1 MKIVASDLRKTYRGR
16 EVVKGVSYEV
26 STGEIVGLLGP
37 NGAGKTTS
45 FYMTVGIVRPDR
57 GHGRV
62 MLDDRD
68 ITRLPMYKRARLGV
82 GYLPQEAS
90 VFRKLTVRDNLR
102 LVLQEAGKNRAE
114 IARKV
119 DELVEELHLTKFL
132 DRQGNLLSGGERRR
146 VEIARAMAT
155 EPKFILLDEPFTG
168 IDPVTIEEIQ
178 GILFALKARGIGILI
193 TDHNIAA
200 TLRITDRTYILIDG
214 SIFIEGS
221 AAEIV
226 ADEGVRKRYLGQ
238 QFGTDVIAAKE
249 AEDAAIEAAAIPP
262 PDGAD
267 REDDIQI
274 DAAEGRDGP

>member
-1 MKIVASDLRKTYRGR
+1 MRIVATDLRKTYRGR
-16 EVVKGVSYEV
+16 EVVKGVTFEV

-45 FYMTVGIVRPDR
+45 FYMTVGLVRPNA
-57 GHGRV
+57 GKVH
-62 MLDDRD
+62 LDDRD
-68 ITRLPMYKRARLGV
+68 VTKMAMYKRARLGI
-82 GYLPQEAS
+82 GYLPQEPS
-90 VFRKLTVRDNLR
+90 VFRKLSVRDNIR
-102 LVLQEAGKNRAE
+102 LVLQQAGRSGAE
-114 IARKV
+114 IKRKT
-119 DELVEELHLTKFL
+119 DELAGELHIDHIL
-132 DRQGNLLSGGERRR
+132 DQQGNVLSGGERRR

-178 GILFALKARGIGILI
+178 LILYALKDRGIGILI

-214 SIFIEGS
+214 AIYKQGS

-249 AEDAAIEAAAIPP
+249 AEDARLEIEAAGEVTPP
-262 PDGAD
+262 AERD
-267 REDDIQI
+267 EDAQI
-274 DAAEGRDGP
+274 DAAEGKDGP